1 MRAQMGL
8 FLVIAVGLAA
18 CGGANASPTLAPS
31 SPSSPASQTPVQTPE
46 PSASAVATPA
56 PSVTI
61 YVIRKG
67 DTLVAIA
74 KKFHITLKALRA
86 TNPGITDPTLI
97 QIGQK
102 LVIPAP

>member
-8 FLVIAVGLAA
+8 FLVIAVSLAA
-18 CGGANASPTLAPS
+18 CGGASASPTPPPS
-31 SPSSPASQTPVQTPE
+31 AQPTQAPVQTPE
-46 PSASAVATPA
+46 PSPSAVATPV
-56 PSVTI
+56 PSVTS

-67 DTLVAIA
+67 DTLIAIA
-74 KKFHITLKALRA
+74 RKFHITLKALRA
-86 TNPGITDPTLI
+86 ANPGITDPTLI

>member
-8 FLVIAVGLAA
+8 FLVIAVSLAA
-18 CGGANASPTLAPS
+18 CGGASASPTPAPS
-31 SPSSPASQTPVQTPE
+31 AQPIQAPVPTPE
-46 PSASAVATPA
+46 PSASDAATPA

>member
-8 FLVIAVGLAA
+8 FLVIAVSLAA
-18 CGGANASPTLAPS
+18 CGGASASPTPAPS
-31 SPSSPASQTPVQTPE
+31 AQPTQAPVQTPE

>member
-1 MRAQMGL
+1 MRAHMGL

-18 CGGANASPTLAPS
+18 CGGASASPTAAPS
-31 SPSSPASQTPVQTPE
+31 SPSSSASQAPVQTPE

-56 PSVTI
+56 PSGTN
-61 YVIRKG
+61 YAIRKG
-67 DTLVAIA
+67 DTLIAIA
-74 KKFHITLKALRA
+74 RKFHITLKALRA
-86 TNPGITDPTLI
+86 ANPGITDPTLI